1 MLKVPNLK
9 NISKK
14 LWKELEKC
22 WKKMLKKSFHS
33 SKDFEAMKAGTG
45 WAADILKIR
54 SWMSHVWNSPRMR
67 LHIKLANTTTQ
78 PHPPSGGGGKS
89 TKGAK
94 TSSSSLTSSS

>member
-45 WAADILKIR
+45 WAADTYTENTL
-54 SWMSHVWNSPRMR
+54 MDEPCM
-67 LHIKLANTTTQ
+67 KLT
-78 PHPPSGGGGKS
+78 
-89 TKGAK
+89 
-94 TSSSSLTSSS
+94 